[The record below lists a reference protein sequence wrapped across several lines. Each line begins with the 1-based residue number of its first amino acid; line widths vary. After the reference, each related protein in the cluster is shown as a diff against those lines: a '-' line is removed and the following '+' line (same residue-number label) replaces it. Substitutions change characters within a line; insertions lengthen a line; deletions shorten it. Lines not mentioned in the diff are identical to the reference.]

1 MTIRERIVNAIIRTL
16 FRLIFRLEAHQLR
29 RVPQNGPGIL
39 LSNHVTNLEGPL
51 FYVFLRPRKATA
63 LGKIELWQNPVTRFF
78 MNTWK
83 IIPLHRGSVDADA
96 MKKTFHA
103 LEQGYYVGIAA
114 EGTRSRT
121 GELQRGRP
129 GATLLATRADVPIVP
144 IAHWGLHEMGKHL
157 KRFRRPPATVRVGRP
172 FYLRKPGGGTIGRSE
187 RAKMVDEMMYQLA
200 VLLPPEFRGAY
211 ADLEKMTTDYISYV

>member
-1 MTIRERIVNAIIRTL
+1 MKVRERIVNATIKTL
-16 FRLIFRLEAHQLR
+16 FRLLFRLDAHQLQH
-29 RVPQNGPGIL
+29 VPKQGPGIL

-78 MNTWK
+78 MNTWD
-83 IIPLHRGSVDADA
+83 IIPLHRGSVDAEA
-96 MKKTFHA
+96 MRRTFRA
-103 LEQGYYVGIAA
+103 LDQGYFVGIAA
-114 EGTRSRT
+114 EGTRSKT

-129 GATLLATRADVPIVP
+129 GATLVATRADVPVVP
-144 IAHWGLHEMGKHL
+144 IAQWGLHNMGGYL

-187 RAKMVDEMMYQLA
+187 RAQMVDEMMYQLA
-200 VLLPPEFRGAY
+200 VLLPPAYRGAY
-211 ADLEKMTTDYISYV
+211 ADLDRMTTEYISYV